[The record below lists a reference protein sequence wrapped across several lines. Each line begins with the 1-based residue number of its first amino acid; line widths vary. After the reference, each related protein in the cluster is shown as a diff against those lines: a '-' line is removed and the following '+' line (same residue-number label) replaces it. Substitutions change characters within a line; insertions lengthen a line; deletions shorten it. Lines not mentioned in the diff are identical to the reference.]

1 MTAYLQA
8 IWKCRFFWFS
18 LVCMDLR
25 TRYRGSVI
33 GVGWSLLHPIA
44 MTVVLCTV
52 FRHLFHMDVREF
64 APYLFAGL
72 TLWSFIVT
80 TATQGCFCFF
90 NGESYIRQHPAP
102 LAIYSL
108 RTTLGTSFH
117 FLVGLLL
124 VIVLGIWSQGHVA
137 ALALLSLLPSLLLF
151 FLAGW
156 SLATLFGLA
165 NVRFRDTSHLA
176 EVGFQVLFYAT
187 PIMYK
192 PTALPLGRLRTLLS
206 FNPVM
211 PFLELLRYPIIDGRI
226 PAYPVY
232 LSAGVIV
239 LLLAGT
245 AALALRHNERRL
257 IFHL

>member
-1 MTAYLQA
+1 MAAYLQG

-18 LVCMDLR
+18 LVRMDLR

-33 GVGWSLLHPIA
+33 GVGWSLLHPVA

-72 TLWSFIVT
+72 TLWSYIVT

-102 LAIYSL
+102 MAIYPL
-108 RTTLGTSFH
+108 RTTLGTAFH
-117 FLVGLLL
+117 FGIGLLL
-124 VIVLGIWSQGHVA
+124 VIALGIWSQGHVA
-137 ALALLSLLPSLLLF
+137 VVALLSLLPSLVLF
-151 FLAGW
+151 LLAGW

-192 PTALPLGRLRTLLS
+192 PSALPLGRLRTLLS

-211 PFLELLRYPIIDGRI
+211 PFLELLRQPIIDGRV
-226 PAYPVY
+226 PGSSVY
-232 LSAGVIV
+232 LSAGLIV
-239 LLLAGT
+239 LVLV
-245 AALALRHNERRL
+245 AAASLALRHDERRL